1 MDYSKRRFFCE
12 LAMREPKLTGVIDHR
27 NFRICRDELKELF
40 RLCPTEAAVLL
51 VGPTHCGKSQLLA
64 FLVKFLCD
72 EIYRDAGAN
81 DRPVIGL
88 SAMTTREGRT
98 TPKFAM
104 HELLEDVGHPFFQ
117 IEPVSTA
124 GVLYRPLI
132 RTDETY
138 CLRALKSAL
147 HARNVQAIMVD
158 DAHYL
163 VRTKSE
169 EFRASLLEALKGL
182 VTPRSTLVLAG
193 GYELA
198 NVAMAYR
205 THFAE
210 RLLVVHLPRY
220 GKTRADAAEWRN
232 IVAIFAQATKLDL
245 ESPGLLDDR
254 ADRLRYECHGVV
266 GVLEKRLLRAQA
278 YAAARGEQISAKVLD
293 ATRPADV
300 TWQATEAD
308 ILSGEK
314 LLGTQVDVRDI
325 PLSVNLSAPVPE
337 SKSSETPKAKGKGQ
351 PRKKSAARKPRPF
364 ERKPKRALPKVRT

>member
-1 MDYSKRRFFCE
+1 
-12 LAMREPKLTGVIDHR
+12 MREPKLTGVIDHR

-64 FLVKFLCD
+64 FLVSFLEQ

-98 TPKFAM
+98 TPKFAL

-117 IEPVSTA
+117 IESFSAAEP
-124 GVLYRPLI
+124 LYRPTI

-138 CLRALKSAL
+138 CLRALKSGL
-147 HARNVQAIMVD
+147 HSRNVRDVVVD

-163 VRTKSE
+163 VRTKDE
-169 EFRASLLEALKGL
+169 EFKASLLEALKGL
-182 VTPRSTLVLAG
+182 VTPLTTLVLAG

-198 NVAMAYR
+198 NVALAYR

-220 GKTRADAAEWRN
+220 GRTRADVDEWRN
-232 IVAIFAQATKLDL
+232 IVATFAQASKLHLVSPNLLSDL
-245 ESPGLLDDR
+245 

-266 GVLEKRLLRAQA
+266 GILEKRLLRAQA
-278 YAAARGEQISAKVLD
+278 YAAARGKRISMEVLN
-293 ATRPADV
+293 ATRPPDV
-300 TWQATEAD
+300 AWQITEAD

-314 LLGTQVDVRDI
+314 LLGTQVDVHDI
-325 PLSVNLSAPVPE
+325 PLSVGSVASVAE
-337 SKSSETPKAKGKGQ
+337 SQSNGNGKPKKKGTV
-351 PRKKSAARKPRPF
+351 RRRRPF
-364 ERKPKRALPKVRT
+364 ERGPRRALTKVHT

>member
-1 MDYSKRRFFCE
+1 MDYSKRRFFRE

-27 NFRICRDELKELF
+27 NFKICRHELKELF
-40 RLCPTEAAVLL
+40 RLSPTESVVLL

-64 FLVKFLCD
+64 FLVKFLGED
-72 EIYRDAGAN
+72 IYRDAGAN
-81 DRPVIGL
+81 DRPVVGL

-98 TPKFAM
+98 TPKFAL

-117 IEPVSTA
+117 IEPISTA
-124 GVLYRPLI
+124 EGLYRPAI

-138 CLRALKSAL
+138 CLRALKGAL
-147 HARNVQAIMVD
+147 HARNVLVILVD

-163 VRTKSE
+163 VRTKNE

-182 VTPRSTLVLAG
+182 VTPRTTLVLAG

-220 GKTRADAAEWRN
+220 GKTRADVAEWRN
-232 IVAIFAQATKLDL
+232 IIAVFTQAMKSYL

-266 GVLEKRLLRAQA
+266 GILEKRLLRAQA
-278 YAAARGEQISAKVLD
+278 YATARGEQISAKVLH

-308 ILSGEK
+308 IVTGEK
-314 LLGTQVDVRDI
+314 LLGTQVDVHDI
-325 PLSVNLSAPVPE
+325 PRSVNLSAPVPE
-337 SKSSETPKAKGKGQ
+337 SKSSETPKAREKGQ

-364 ERKPKRALPKVRT
+364 ERRPKRALPEVRT